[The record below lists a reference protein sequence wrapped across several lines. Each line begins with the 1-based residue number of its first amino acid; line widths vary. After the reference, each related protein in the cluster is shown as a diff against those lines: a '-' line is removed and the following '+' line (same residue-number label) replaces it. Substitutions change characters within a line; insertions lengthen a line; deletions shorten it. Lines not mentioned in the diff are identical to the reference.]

1 MPETPENE
9 INFASRL
16 SYEQCISAIY
26 MLTGRIEALTDA
38 LTEVTPEE
46 WAARL
51 ATINNLDSVLLIHG
65 IHRDAEAEA
74 SAEEDTQ

>member
-1 MPETPENE
+1 MPETIEAE

-26 MLTGRIEALTDA
+26 MLTGRIEE
-38 LTEVTPEE
+38 LTEELTNVTAEE

-65 IHRDAEAEA
+65 IHRDAEGDA
-74 SAEEDTQ
+74 SAEDDAR